1 MYQTIIFDLD
11 GTLLNTLDDLKDAV
25 NDILQK
31 YGYPERNMD
40 EIRNFVGNGL
50 KLLMERALPYSV
62 NQEQFDKI
70 FGEFK
75 DYYLTH
81 CNIKTKPYPGILK
94 LLRQLKEIEY
104 KLAIV
109 SNKADGAVNEL
120 AELHFSKIFDY
131 CVGEREGVR
140 RKPNPDSV
148 LQVLNELKTDNSK
161 ALYVGD
167 SEIDFETAKR
177 SSLNCILVSWGF
189 RNKEILYKFSPLGII
204 DEPEELFYYLNLQS

>member
-62 NQEQFDKI
+62 NQEQFDKM

-75 DYYLTH
+75 DYYFAH

-94 LLRQLKEIEY
+94 LLRQLKEIGY